1 MVDELYLQY
10 LGVLPSSNDEPE
22 EPEED
27 PDSSYV
33 SSYVSVYVK
42 PDPKPPASKPSNT
55 GGISLPPPPV
65 RPPASKP
72 SNTGGISLPPP
83 PRYDPRPDS
92 QKPGGKPAKK
102 TIIPLPRPNVDIP
115 LVAYTSGDIHKARD
129 IENRYQDLIQDHLLP
144 DDIDY
149 QEAQAAFERA
159 DVQRLSDEQQLR
171 IDYLLGTED
180 DPLTRSMLLA
190 IKHEGIPGHL
200 TFDEYMTRFADWGLV
215 EESDRRA
222 WQVMQSNIKDVTNDN
237 WESARAIDLNSGE
250 EVFLRAGSKDSVLLQ
265 DEQKRMLE
273 GRDIALIHNHP
284 NNSPAS
290 NADLS
295 AAIDL
300 GVMFLVLVTPAGL
313 QYHYRRY
320 GDEMKLVEVIHNSD
334 YVALSSAE
342 EDEESRAAYEAQLLA
357 EAGNPAEWVM
367 RQGEADSWFEFE
379 FEDGFSIKLNV
390 PEGLSVEGAQTLAT
404 QLWESEQ
411 NDYSSNRLRFTE
423 DWMDLWQDDSAKQRE
438 RAYRLI
444 SDALDSS
451 EGIRGDIRFYRAAQ
465 NVSFLFS
472 LGEEYIIHQA
482 VNSLGLFFKSY
493 PTDVI
498 GSAMRL
504 LDKIGD
510 DLMEFNREI
519 IFEHFEAAFEGDHV
533 LISPLADVA
542 SASILVETGLEW
554 DIHMVWREQLELE
567 EILADY
573 REPGDDISGE
583 LAVISELIT
592 MQHIAPVFRGIADV
606 FDSTAS
612 DAVKWVSGALG
623 GPENLD
629 FQELEHRRAIGIAMA
644 FQAHDK
650 TEEEFE
656 AYFREML
663 ASESKELP
671 PEIQVF
677 D

>member
-159 DVQRLSDEQQLR
+159 DVHRLSDEQQLR

-190 IKHEGIPGHL
+190 IKHEGIPSHL

-367 RQGEADSWFEFE
+367 RQYVKDEVISVNTDSRLVREFFLDPATIVFLEDVANEYEVEDPSLHNATVLTIIYRELRGRFGLANADNPDYQHRWDWVKSMGNLLPYIFSFEIGKFDGDPSLGIGALSRRAALNIERDAAELNMNIYAPLLGFDTVTPFDEISIPQTTERIKVKQQSQEYPIEFTLFSPTNEEYGAWRMGLYEFGILNSGRLQETYESTLGYIAAEVAIAMTLPEYQKLGTEGERIAFLI
-379 FEDGFSIKLNV
+379 GNH
-390 PEGLSVEGAQTLAT
+390 A
-404 QLWESEQ
+404 
-411 NDYSSNRLRFTE
+411 NR
-423 DWMDLWQDDSAKQRE
+423 SAKPGAHLYDPKE
-438 RAYRLI
+438 
-444 SDALDSS
+444 
-451 EGIRGDIRFYRAAQ
+451 
-465 NVSFLFS
+465 FS
-472 LGEEYIIHQA
+472 A
-482 VNSLGLFFKSY
+482 
-493 PTDVI
+493 TT
-498 GSAMRL
+498 M
-504 LDKIGD
+504 
-510 DLMEFNREI
+510 
-519 IFEHFEAAFEGDHV
+519 
-533 LISPLADVA
+533 
-542 SASILVETGLEW
+542 
-554 DIHMVWREQLELE
+554 E
-567 EILADY
+567 EI
-573 REPGDDISGE
+573 R
-583 LAVISELIT
+583 
-592 MQHIAPVFRGIADV
+592 
-606 FDSTAS
+606 
-612 DAVKWVSGALG
+612 WV
-623 GPENLD
+623 ED
-629 FQELEHRRAIGIAMA
+629 FQGLI
-644 FQAHDK
+644 HDV
-650 TEEEFE
+650 
-656 AYFREML
+656 RN
-663 ASESKELP
+663 
-671 PEIQVF
+671 EIQVGAQVE
-677 D
+677 